1 MVPRKK
7 ERQHPLVT
15 VWMVIAALV
24 FAYLLAQDIRNSWQ
38 REQVFRARVAAQDL
52 VGHSSD

>member
-1 MVPRKK
+1 MLPRKK

-15 VWMVIAALV
+15 VGMVIAALAV
-24 FAYLLAQDIRNSWQ
+24 AYLLAQDIRNSWQ
-38 REQVFRARVAAQDL
+38 REQVFRARAAAQDL